1 MQAPSQFRPKIHQYD
16 MRVLIHTVL
25 ENFDPTE
32 SRDAGTKRYRI
43 PPYQRFDSWSLQTK
57 QKLIDTVLHSVPMP
71 PFFVTSHA
79 EVSPGGNIQQY
90 YNIQDGQ
97 TRLSTLYNFMHN
109 KFAAEDRRFF
119 KDLFEEE
126 RARFMS
132 YSLLLIVSEKNE
144 GITDREFE
152 AALADMFERLN
163 SGKPLSD
170 NDKYH
175 ARLNTPV
182 MQLVESLRTS
192 PEFGMLL
199 KKYCWSKLGMGTTRP
214 GLKEMAAIIMSVI
227 MNDSN
232 FITTSYALNGQRMV
246 ATEVGAADI
255 ERVSSFLRLY
265 FDTIELAIPNVAK
278 PKPAIFNKLPSILG
292 MMLFDFIEHPGA
304 TRDAMWISFIKA
316 NHHHKNFTKTLFAGL
331 NDGDRRCATIGAF
344 NAKFTAVVR
353 AFTPTHSFEH
363 VIAQITGV
371 AAESPDTGSDTET
384 DDEN

>member
-1 MQAPSQFRPKIHQYD
+1 MQPPVQFHPKFHQFD
-16 MRVLIHTVL
+16 MRVLIHAIL
-25 ENFDPTE
+25 DNFDPNE
-32 SRDAGTKRYRI
+32 SRNLGTKRYRI
-43 PPYQRFDSWSLQTK
+43 PIYQRFDRWSLKTK
-57 QKLIDTVLHSVPMP
+57 QKLIDTVIQSIQMLPV
-71 PFFVTSHA
+71 FVTSHA
-79 EVSPGGNIQQY
+79 EVSAGGNIQQY

-97 TRLSTLYNFMHN
+97 TRLSTLYNFMQN
-109 KFAAEDRRFF
+109 QFQTEDGRFF
-119 KDLFEEE
+119 KDLLEEE
-126 RARFMS
+126 RARFRS

-144 GITDREFE
+144 GISDREFE

-199 KKYCWSKLGMGTTRP
+199 KKYCWGKLGMGTTRP

-278 PKPAIFNKLPSILG
+278 PKSAIFNKLPSILG

-316 NHHHKNFTKTLFAGL
+316 NHDHKNFTKTLFAGL

-353 AFTPTHSFEH
+353 AFTPSHSFEH
-363 VIAQITGV
+363 VISQITGV
-371 AAESPDTGSDTET
+371 AAESPDTGSDSETE
-384 DDEN
+384 DEN

>member
-1 MQAPSQFRPKIHQYD
+1 MQPPVQFHPKFHQFD
-16 MRVLIHTVL
+16 MRVLIHAIL
-25 ENFDPTE
+25 DNFDPNE
-32 SRDAGTKRYRI
+32 SRNLGTKRYRI
-43 PPYQRFDSWSLQTK
+43 PIYQRFDRWSLKTK
-57 QKLIDTVLHSVPMP
+57 QKLIDTVIQSIQMLPV
-71 PFFVTSHA
+71 FVTSHA
-79 EVSPGGNIQQY
+79 EVSAGGNIQQY

-97 TRLSTLYNFMHN
+97 TRLSTLYNFMQN
-109 KFAAEDRRFF
+109 QFQTEDGRFF
-119 KDLFEEE
+119 KDLLEEE
-126 RARFMS
+126 RARFRS

-144 GITDREFE
+144 GISDREFE

-199 KKYCWSKLGMGTTRP
+199 KKYCWGKLGMGTTRP

-278 PKPAIFNKLPSILG
+278 PKSAIFNKLPSILG

-316 NHHHKNFTKTLFAGL
+316 NHDHKNFTKTLFAGL

-353 AFTPTHSFEH
+353 AFAPTHSFEH
-363 VIAQITGV
+363 VISQITGV
-371 AAESPDTGSDTET
+371 AAESPDTGSDSETE
-384 DDEN
+384 DEN